1 MINGDRLFP
10 LILQF
15 ANKTSEDVKMLR
27 RIDEVAAL
35 MEALENLPEG
45 NPLKD
50 DPAYQAVAKR
60 RYVRVPR
67 PDHASGPGFWA
78 SGPAIF
84 RPRQLNSVRTKAA
97 NRPSWRCNR
106 RGPFFPAFDV
116 SIPQVSAARNFIG
129 CD

>member
-35 MEALENLPEG
+35 MDALENLPEG

-50 DPAYQAVAKR
+50 DPAYQAVAKH

-67 PDHASGPGFWA
+67 IVPITRPDQVFG
-78 SGPAIF
+78 
-84 RPRQLNSVRTKAA
+84 L
-97 NRPSWRCNR
+97 
-106 RGPFFPAFDV
+106 RGQRFF
-116 SIPQVSAARNFIG
+116 ARDN
-129 CD
+129 